1 MNLTIN
7 SSLVIPVSEL
17 QWRFS
22 KASGPGGQ
30 NVNKTDSRVEL
41 IFDIKGSSVLID
53 FQKQR
58 LMERYKNR
66 LIRGCLKVVAAEERS
81 QYQNRQ
87 YASMR
92 MADLLREGLKPPPK
106 PRKPTKPT
114 RRSQQRRIDSKKQRG
129 ALKQQ
134 RQNKPSL
141 AD

>member
-41 IFDIKGSSVLID
+41 IFDIKGSSVLLP

-58 LMERYKNR
+58 LLERYQSR
-66 LIRGCLKVVAAEERS
+66 LGSGCLRVVADQERS

-87 YASMR
+87 LASRR

-114 RRSQQRRIDSKKQRG
+114 RASQQRRVDSKKQRG

-134 RQNKPSL
+134 RQNKPSIS
-141 AD
+141 D

>member
-7 SSLVIPVSEL
+7 TSLVIPVSEL

-30 NVNKTDSRVEL
+30 KVNKTDSRVEL
-41 IFDIKGSSVLID
+41 IFDIKGSSVLLP

-58 LMERYKNR
+58 LLERYQSR
-66 LIRGCLKVVAAEERS
+66 LGSGCLRVVAAEERS

-87 YASMR
+87 LASAR
-92 MADLLREGLKPPPK
+92 MTDLLREGLKPPPQS
-106 PRKPTKPT
+106 RKATKPT
-114 RRSQQRRIDSKKQRG
+114 RASQQRRVNSKKQRG

-134 RQNKPSL
+134 RQNKPSIS
-141 AD
+141 D